1 MKEEIT
7 REVKMAENFPLNEEE
22 CQKRRLGLEQMLLHG
37 EEKIQARFQTSIVAK
52 IIQSELIEIAI
63 RANHSLQNI
72 LKRVRGD
79 TIGSSAYQGGCRA
92 KLVVHAISSLHG
104 SSFDL
109 VNSLIVVTLRQDRD
123 QFFIDLITGE
133 DILESNVIKIM
144 HQEELISDEV
154 YQILTDDLDIQS
166 NFQVGDFIVNLS
178 EKINWNMSATE
189 RLIARRESFCRSVT
203 EKLPLDVNLAEV
215 TRVDDLDGTLR
226 WRDANDHARGGWVE
240 IQAVIKAATTRKSTL
255 KTEKKSEVL

>member
-1 MKEEIT
+1 MSEE
-7 REVKMAENFPLNEEE
+7 ENFPLNEEE
-22 CQKRRLGLEQMLLHG
+22 CQKRRLGLEELLVNG

-52 IIQSELIEIAI
+52 IIQSELIEISV

-79 TIGSSAYQGGCRA
+79 TIGSSAYQGSCRA

-166 NFQVGDFIVNLS
+166 NFQVGDFIVNFH
-178 EKINWNMSATE
+178 EQINWNMSATE
-189 RLIARRESFCRSVT
+189 RLVARRESFCRSVT

-226 WRDANDHARGGWVE
+226 WRDADDHARGGWVE
-240 IQAVIKAATTRKSTL
+240 TQAVIKAATTRKSTL
-255 KTEKKSEVL
+255 KTEKKVGGSLNE

>member
-1 MKEEIT
+1 MSEE
-7 REVKMAENFPLNEEE
+7 ENFPLNEEE
-22 CQKRRLGLEQMLLHG
+22 CQKRRLGLEELLVNG

-52 IIQSELIEIAI
+52 IIQSELIEITV

-79 TIGSSAYQGGCRA
+79 TIGSFAYHGSCRA
-92 KLVVHAISSLHG
+92 KLVVHALSSLHG

-133 DILESNVIKIM
+133 DILDDNVLKIM

-166 NFQVGDFIVNLS
+166 NFQVGDFIVNLH
-178 EKINWNMSATE
+178 ERINWNMSATE
-189 RLIARRESFCRSVT
+189 RLVARRESFCRSVT

-226 WRDANDHARGGWVE
+226 WRDADDHARGGWVE

-255 KTEKKSEVL
+255 KTEKKVGGSLNE

>member
-1 MKEEIT
+1 MSEE
-7 REVKMAENFPLNEEE
+7 ENFPLNEEE
-22 CQKRRLGLEQMLLHG
+22 CQKRRLGLEELLVNG

-52 IIQSELIEIAI
+52 IIQSELIEITV

-79 TIGSSAYQGGCRA
+79 TIGSFAYQGSCRA
-92 KLVVHAISSLHG
+92 KLVVHALSSLHG

-133 DILESNVIKIM
+133 DILDDNVLKIM

-166 NFQVGDFIVNLS
+166 NFQVGDFIVNLH
-178 EKINWNMSATE
+178 ERINWNMSATE
-189 RLIARRESFCRSVT
+189 RLVARRESFCRSVT

-226 WRDANDHARGGWVE
+226 WRDADDHARGGWVE

-255 KTEKKSEVL
+255 KTEKKVGGSLNE